1 METLVIAI
9 FIALIL
15 IGFQYFLQR
24 RSEAQLKSWMDSSVQ
39 KEAELSEKVELMSRR
54 AFDDS
59 NQRLSQ
65 MNLDQLRLMLDPL
78 RDRIKDFEKRIEDTY
93 SQERIERSHLKS
105 ELGRLMDLNQKMSA
119 EASNLTKA
127 LKGDVKVQGT
137 WGEMILENILD
148 RSGLRKDEEYL
159 VQDTHRTDLGMVV
172 RPDIIVKLP
181 DEKHI
186 IIDSKMSLLSY
197 EEYSRADSVLE
208 QEKWAK
214 AFAESLKN
222 HIHELSARKYH
233 TLETLGS
240 PDFVI
245 LFMPL
250 EPAFALAFKLKPELF
265 SDAWEK
271 NIAIVSPTTLLTT
284 LRTVGALWKQDRQ
297 EKNAL
302 EIAKRGG
309 LLYDKFSLLV
319 KDFETLTEQMS
330 RVQKTIDG
338 IENKLHVGN
347 GNLITQVEKL
357 KELGAKAEKK
367 LPEPKEPG
375 VETALDSNPLNS

>member
-1 METLVIAI
+1 MESLVIAL
-9 FIALIL
+9 FIAVIL
-15 IGFQYFLQR
+15 IGFQFFLQR
-24 RSEAQLKSWMDSSVQ
+24 RSEAQFKAWVDSSAQ

-93 SQERIERSHLKS
+93 SQERIERSQLKS
-105 ELGRLMDLNQKMSA
+105 ELSRLMDLNHKMSA

-137 WGEMILENILD
+137 WGEMILENILE

-159 VQDTHRTDLGMVV
+159 VQDTHRTDLGTVV
-172 RPDIIVKLP
+172 RPDVIVKLP

-197 EEYSRADSVLE
+197 EEYSRADSTIE

-233 TLETLGS
+233 TLESLGS

-330 RVQKTIDG
+330 KVQKTIEG

-375 VETALDSNPLNS
+375 IETALESNPLNS